1 MSEPCI
7 IVPILYHHEWA
18 DGFGARGWKLEA
30 AIDDPEVIAATSETG
45 LRIPTSVLVHDIL
58 DHHLCGLPLSGHR
71 NEAVALH
78 QLSLRTGSDPRPD
91 LIQMVDEDI
100 MHGRVLGESMH
111 AFLPEP
117 LRARLPGGLT
127 DDKGIAEYF
136 IHDLGWEKLHQA
148 LTQHM
153 ADIGREGASEARSR
167 YQSSG
172 LDYARRSALGLAMQ
186 ALFERADALAVS
198 ADWEKAQGR
207 FLLTND
213 SCELRIE
220 ATQPLCFKMPLKSVW
235 LHQASPCL

>member
-1 MSEPCI
+1 MPEPCI
-7 IVPILYHHEWA
+7 IVPIIYHHEWA

-45 LRIPTSVLVHDIL
+45 LRIPTSVLIHDIL

-71 NEAVALH
+71 NEAIALH

-100 MHGRVLGESMH
+100 MHGRVIGESMH
-111 AFLPEP
+111 AFLPEH

-127 DDKGIAEYF
+127 DDKDIAEHL
-136 IHDLGWEKLHQA
+136 IHHLGWEKLHQA

-153 ADIGREGASEARSR
+153 ANIGREGASEARNR

-186 ALFERADALAVS
+186 TLFERADALAEG
-198 ADWEKAQGR
+198 ADWEKGQGR
-207 FLLTND
+207 FLLMND
-213 SCELRIE
+213 DCELRIE
-220 ATQPLCFKMPLKSVW
+220 VPQPLRFNMP
-235 LHQASPCL
+235 